1 MSQGSI
7 KSDWRFMAKA
17 PDFTLQSDENTP
29 VSLSDFL
36 GQRVLIFFFPKA
48 DTPGCTKQACGF
60 HDAFPQITE
69 QGAVVIGISPDSP
82 KKLTKWKAKEQLPY
96 ILLSD
101 PAHEVAQAFGVWGE
115 KKFMGRLFDG
125 VIRSHFVVDAQGNLE
140 ASEVNVSPEDSITK
154 GIASLT
160 QQ

>member
-1 MSQGSI
+1 ME
-7 KSDWRFMAKA
+7 KA
-17 PDFTLQSDENTP
+17 PNFTLQSDENVS

-36 GQRVLIFFFPKA
+36 GKRVLIFFFPKA

-60 HDAFPQITE
+60 RDAFPKITE
-69 QGAVVIGISPDSP
+69 QGAVVIGISPDKP
-82 KKLTKWKAKEQLPY
+82 AKLAKWKAKEQLPY

-101 PAHEVAQAFGVWGE
+101 PDHSVAEAFGVWGE

-140 ASEVNVSPEDSITK
+140 ASEVNVSPEDSIAK

-160 QQ
+160 QE